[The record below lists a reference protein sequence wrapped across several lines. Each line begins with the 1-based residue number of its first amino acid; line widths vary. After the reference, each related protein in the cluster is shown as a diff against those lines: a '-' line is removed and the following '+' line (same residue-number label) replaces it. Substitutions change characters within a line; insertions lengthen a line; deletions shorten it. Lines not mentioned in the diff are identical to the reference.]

1 MKRNVDLTANGD
13 FSDKSNTANGSFISV
28 WNLFL
33 TGGDR
38 IPWKYSKVKEV
49 HSQEDALHSDLVI
62 TGNKSDRVRYRAMQ
76 IAEST
81 KHCDRCGKKLNI
93 MNSDLNMSLC
103 SKCYKSLEK
112 DYGKVKIPFIDI
124 NLGHKIGNNY
134 WTQYMN
140 HRAR

>member
-1 MKRNVDLTANGD
+1 
-13 FSDKSNTANGSFISV
+13 
-28 WNLFL
+28 
-33 TGGDR
+33 
-38 IPWKYSKVKEV
+38 
-49 HSQEDALHSDLVI
+49 
-62 TGNKSDRVRYRAMQ
+62 
-76 IAEST
+76 
-81 KHCDRCGKKLNI
+81 
-93 MNSDLNMSLC
+93 MSLC